1 MALKPCRLEGAG
13 RQALCGT
20 YEVWEDRAAKKG
32 RKVPLKV
39 VVVPALA
46 SSPEVDPLVLLAGG
60 PGQGAARLAGDMVPL
75 LERIHRNRDLV
86 FVDQRGTGDSRPLD

>member
-1 MALKPCRLEGAG
+1 MKPYESRWVSALVGALLSLCACSRSASSEPGRTLPLAPCRLEGVG

-20 YEVWEDRAAKKG
+20 LDVWEDRAAKQG

-46 SSPEVDPLVLLAGG
+46 SAPQIGRAHV
-60 PGQGAARLAGDMVPL
+60 
-75 LERIHRNRDLV
+75 
-86 FVDQRGTGDSRPLD
+86 